1 MKKIVWVMSVFALL
15 ALCGCL
21 KMEQEVTLN
30 KDGSGE
36 VDIMYAMSEQTVQQ
50 LKAMSEMAEQ
60 SGGEVTST
68 QDSFEF
74 DEAKVKKKFDA
85 LKDEGI
91 TLKKV
96 KSETKGGWKYM
107 YITADFKDIS
117 KLKKMDEFDD
127 SSMTITKNADGNYV
141 IDSGMSQGEMGEGM
155 DNPEQMKA
163 MLPMLAG
170 MRIVMKFN
178 TPGKIIETTA
188 PIKDKKSAEWV
199 FDVDKDPDTFMK
211 MSNSEM
217 KIVFDGKGCT
227 IPELK

>member
-1 MKKIVWVMSVFALL
+1 MKKWVWVMSVFALL

-30 KDGSGE
+30 KDGSGQI
-36 VDIMYAMSEQTVQQ
+36 DMMYAMSEQTVQQ
-50 LKAMSEMAEQ
+50 MKAMSEMAEQ

-74 DEAKVKKKFDA
+74 DEAKVKEKYGA
-85 LKDEGI
+85 LKDKGI
-91 TLKKV
+91 TLKSV
-96 KSETKGGWKYM
+96 KSETRGGWKYM
-107 YITADFKDIS
+107 YVKADFKDIS
-117 KLKKMDEFDD
+117 KLKEVEGFDKI
-127 SSMTITKNADGNYV
+127 TITKNADGNYV
-141 IDSGMSQGEMGEGM
+141 IDSGMSQDDMGGGM

-170 MRIVMKFN
+170 MRITMKFN

-188 PIKDKKSAEWV
+188 PIKGKNSAEWV
-199 FDVDKDPDTFMK
+199 YDVDKDPDTFMK
-211 MSNSEM
+211 MSSSEM